1 LSAKGDIAAS
11 LSPLAGLRVLELG
24 TGVSLAFAARLL
36 ADLGA
41 EVLRPAPP
49 DEPLRRAAP
58 IIQGAGGTEE
68 SALFAYLN
76 HGKRHL
82 ALDADAPE
90 DARRIAALAREAD
103 VVLWSPEEGGAAL
116 GGLLP
121 ARDDLARRPTVV
133 LTAHGLTGPRAGA
146 PGNAYVA
153 QHGGG
158 FAYHQACPVTDPE
171 AAPPLGCADREPVML
186 VGLIAANAALCA
198 LMERAGEGPAPYLDL
213 SAEDVFA
220 WMLVDALA
228 EWHDG
233 VLPPGRRRVKG
244 REITIAGGLVWLLP
258 CADGTILVSPREDH
272 QWARW
277 VALMGSPAWA
287 GDAALCG
294 TRAARTAN
302 ARDLGRLMSA
312 WSANEHA
319 RDIFECAQAARVAC
333 FPVSTAADLVA
344 NRQLAARDFFRP
356 LARGDGAP
364 VPLPGL
370 PFAMRDGSGAV
381 LSRGAPVAAPVVENG
396 REDFSP
402 RLPPAPSLPG
412 ARPRLP
418 LAGIRVVD
426 FSWVVAGPMATKMLG
441 ALGAEIIKIE
451 STQRPEF
458 AHRGGWF
465 AVVNNNKR
473 SCTVDITT
481 AEGQGLI
488 RDLVAGSDVVVENF
502 SSRVLRGNGLG
513 YDELAA
519 VKRDLIYVSASGLG
533 REGPERDLLAY
544 GSLLQAYSGRVGLIG
559 RANPALEAMGIMPA
573 WTDPVTSLWESFAIL
588 AALRHR
594 AATGHGAYLDLSMLE
609 ATVALLPD
617 ALLHA
622 GLGRPVPRNG
632 SAEDLGGAPSGL
644 FRCAGED
651 DWLAL
656 SVPDEAA
663 WVGLCAALERPDWKT
678 SPALATAEGRLA
690 AGDALRHGIAEWCAT
705 RSGGAAEAAL
715 RARGVPAAR
724 SRGIH
729 DLIEDPHL
737 AERGLFRRLPGGLWS
752 IALPWMDATGW
763 RGALAPVPGLGADNA
778 YVFGDLL
785 GLAPARREAL
795 AEAGAIR

>member
-1 LSAKGDIAAS
+1 VSGAAGSGDG
-11 LSPLAGLRVLELG
+11 LRPLAGLRALELG
-24 TGVSLAFAARLL
+24 SGVSLAFAARLL

-49 DEPLRRAAP
+49 GEALRRAP
-58 IIQGAGGTEE
+58 PLIKGPDGTQD

-76 HGKRHL
+76 HGKRQ
-82 ALDADAPE
+82 LDLDPDTAE
-90 DARRIAALAREAD
+90 GARRLAALAREAD
-103 VVLWSPEEGGAAL
+103 LVLWSPDEGGAAL
-116 GGLLP
+116 GSLLP
-121 ARDDLARRPTVV
+121 ARDDPARRPTVV
-133 LTAHGLTGPRAGA
+133 LTAHGLTGPRAGT
-146 PGNAYVA
+146 PGNAFTA

-158 FAYHQACPVTDPE
+158 LAYHQACPVTDPE
-171 AAPPLGCADREPVML
+171 AAPPLGCADREAAML

-198 LMERAGEGPAPYLDL
+198 VLEPPDDGPAPYLDL
-213 SAEDVFA
+213 SAEDVSA

-228 EWHDG
+228 EFHDG

-277 VALMGSPAWA
+277 VALMGDPGWA
-287 GDAALCG
+287 KDPALCAN
-294 TRAARTAN
+294 RAVRTAH
-302 ARDLGRLMSA
+302 APELGRRMA
-312 WSANEHA
+312 EWSIHEPA
-319 RDIFECAQAARVAC
+319 RSVFERAQAARVAC

-344 NRQLAARDFFRP
+344 NRQLASRRFFRP
-356 LARGDGAP
+356 LARGDGGA

-370 PFAMRDGSGAV
+370 PFAMRDSAGSALPRGEPVVMPAVEPTGSG
-381 LSRGAPVAAPVVENG
+381 
-396 REDFSP
+396 FSP
-402 RLPPAPSLPG
+402 RSLAAPSLSG
-412 ARPRLP
+412 ARRHLP
-418 LAGIRVVD
+418 LAGLRVVD

-451 STQRPEF
+451 STRRPEF
-458 AHRGGWF
+458 AHRSGWF

-488 RDLVAGSDVVVENF
+488 RDLVATSDVVVENF
-502 SSRVLRGNGLG
+502 SSRVLRGNNLG
-513 YDELAA
+513 YEDLAA
-519 VKRDLIYVSASGLG
+519 VRPELIYVSASGLG

-573 WTDPVTSLWESFAIL
+573 WTDPVTSLWESVAIL

-594 AATGHGAYLDLSMLE
+594 AATGRGAYIDLSMLE
-609 ATVALLPD
+609 STVALLPD

-622 GLGRPVPRNG
+622 GLGRRVPRNG

-644 FRCAGED
+644 FRCAGDD

-656 SVPDEAA
+656 SVPDDAR
-663 WVGLCAALERPDWKT
+663 WTGLCRALGREDWAAMPT
-678 SPALATAEGRLA
+678 LAHAEGRLQA
-690 AGDALRHGIAEWCAT
+690 RDMLRAGIAAWCRV
-705 RSGGAAEAAL
+705 RSGEEAETVL
-715 RARGVPAAR
+715 RGCGVPAAR

-729 DLIEDPHL
+729 DLVKDPHL
-737 AERGLFRRLPGGLWS
+737 AARGLFRQLPTGQWS
-752 IALPWMDATGW
+752 ITLPWMGADGW
-763 RGALAPVPGLGADNA
+763 RGTLEPLPGLGADND

-785 GLAPARREAL
+785 SLPPARREAL
-795 AEAGAIR
+795 VEAGAIR

>member
-1 LSAKGDIAAS
+1 MDNTDGSAV
-11 LSPLAGLRVLELG
+11 LTPLAGLRVLELG
-24 TGVSLAFAARLL
+24 SDVSLAFAARLL

-41 EVLRPAPP
+41 EVLRP
-49 DEPLRRAAP
+49 EPLGGDPLRGAAP
-58 IIQGAGGTEE
+58 TFGPAGA

-76 HGKRHL
+76 HGKRAL
-82 ALDADAPE
+82 ALDADTPE

-103 VVLWSPEEGGAAL
+103 LVLWAPESAGGAAL
-116 GGLLP
+116 GDLVP
-121 ARDDLARRPTVV
+121 AREDPARRPTLV
-133 LTAHGLTGPRAGA
+133 LTAHGLSGSRAGV
-146 PGNAYVA
+146 PGTPFVV

-171 AAPPLGCADREPVML
+171 AVPPIGCPDREAAML
-186 VGLIAANAALCA
+186 VGLVAANAALTA
-198 LMERAGEGPAPYLDL
+198 VAEAAAGGPAPYLDL

-228 EWHDG
+228 ELHDG
-233 VLPPGRRRVKG
+233 VLPPGRRRAAG
-244 REITIAGGLVWLLP
+244 RQITIAGGLIWLLP

-277 VALMGSPAWA
+277 VELMGNPGWA
-287 GDAALCG
+287 EDAALCG
-294 TRAARTAN
+294 SRAARTAH
-302 ARDLGRLMSA
+302 AAELGRRMSA
-312 WSANEHA
+312 WSAGEAA
-319 RDIFECAQAARVAC
+319 RDVFARAQAARVAC
-333 FPVSTAADLVA
+333 FPISTAADLVA
-344 NRQLAARDFFRP
+344 NRQLAARRFFRP
-356 LARGDGAP
+356 LADDGGAS
-364 VPLPGL
+364 VPIPGL
-370 PFAMRDGSGAV
+370 PFAMRDSAGAI
-381 LSRGAPVAAPVVENG
+381 LARGVPVSAPTTETDHRG
-396 REDFSP
+396 FSP
-402 RLPPAPSLPG
+402 RRYAAPRIAG
-412 ARPRLP
+412 ARPGLP

-458 AHRGGWF
+458 AHRTGWF

-488 RDLVAGSDVVVENF
+488 RDLVARSDVVVENF
-502 SSRVLRGNGLG
+502 SARVLRGNGLG
-513 YDELAA
+513 YDALAK
-519 VKRDLIYVSASGLG
+519 VKPDLIYVSASGLG

-559 RANPALEAMGIMPA
+559 RASPSLEAMGVMPA

-594 AATGHGAYLDLSMLE
+594 AATGRGAYLDLSMLE

-622 GLGRPVPRNG
+622 GLGRPVPRDG
-632 SAEDLGGAPSGL
+632 SIEELGAAPSGL

-663 WVGLCAALERPDWKT
+663 WAGLCAALERPDWAASQELT
-678 SPALATAEGRLA
+678 SPEGRIAASVMLREGIAAWCRARSGTA
-690 AGDALRHGIAEWCAT
+690 AGT
-705 RSGGAAEAAL
+705 AL
-715 RARGVPAAR
+715 RACGVPTAR

-729 DLIEDPHL
+729 DLVRDPHL
-737 AERGLFRRLPGGLWS
+737 TARGVFRDVGGGNWS
-752 IALPWMDATGW
+752 NTLPWTDATGW
-763 RGALAPVPGLGADNA
+763 RGRLAPMPALGADNA
-778 YVFGDLL
+778 YVFGELL
-785 GLAPARREAL
+785 GIPAPRRAAL
-795 AEAGAIR
+795 AAVGAIR